1 MPESPGKPAPRVTW
15 TYLQKMGNRAT
26 SRGQGE
32 AGSRGLGS
40 PVPVLE
46 VLHGGLGLDALPRQ
60 ENKAGGGGG
69 ASPLGSQ
76 LFLKEPVIA
85 LHLQRRRS
93 IWLLGQEMNHYF

>member
-1 MPESPGKPAPRVTW
+1 
-15 TYLQKMGNRAT
+15 MGNRAT

-32 AGSRGLGS
+32 AGGRGLGS

-60 ENKAGGGGG
+60 ETKPGVGG